1 MVETETGIEIYTD
14 VQIKSEGAS
23 VTLYKEDE
31 DGHVTVL
38 DETWKTAAEVEAIF
52 NGDEEGEEIHLS

>member
-14 VQIKSEGAS
+14 VQIKSNGAS

-31 DGHVTVL
+31 DGHITVL
-38 DETWKTAAEVEAIF
+38 DETWKTDAEVEAIF
-52 NGDEEGEEIHLS
+52 HGNEDGEEIRLS